1 MKRDIML
8 FIDDI
13 LENISLIEDSTKI
26 SMDKFESD
34 RLIVDATI
42 RRLEIIGEAVKN
54 IPNSLREKYSKV
66 PWRKIAGFRDVIIHA
81 YFGMNLERIWSIIKD
96 DLPTLK
102 KQIQEVKKDLEK

>member
-1 MKRDIML
+1 ML

-13 LENISLIEDSTKI
+13 FENILLIEDSTKI
-26 SMDKFESD
+26 SRSRFESD

-54 IPNSLREKYSKV
+54 ISNSLREKYPKV

-96 DLPTLK
+96 DLPILK
-102 KQIQEVKKDLEK
+102 KQIKEIKIDLDKL